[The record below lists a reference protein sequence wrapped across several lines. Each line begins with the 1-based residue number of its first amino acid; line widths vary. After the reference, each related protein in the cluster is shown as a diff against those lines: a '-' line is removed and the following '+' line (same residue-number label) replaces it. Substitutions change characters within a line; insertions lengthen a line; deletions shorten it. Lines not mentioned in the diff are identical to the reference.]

1 MLRRFS
7 WKAEEDF
14 SSVYNEWNES
24 FDRGQTLLLFF
35 CFSILSLLEVCLPFI
50 VTPNTFCDKWKL
62 QKTNRGRRLEKACV
76 AAGSMNLPSLMKAG
90 SILLGVASGHR
101 LRTNGPAV

>member
-35 CFSILSLLEVCLPFI
+35 FPF
-50 VTPNTFCDKWKL
+50 
-62 QKTNRGRRLEKACV
+62 
-76 AAGSMNLPSLMKAG
+76 
-90 SILLGVASGHR
+90 
-101 LRTNGPAV
+101 